1 MLLPLLLGQGTASP
15 NYTLTCQA
23 GSYTVTGVSA
33 VLLKKRSLTA
43 SAGSYTQAGVSAIL
57 KKGRTLTASSGSYS
71 LTGVSATLSKN
82 RKLTANAGSYS
93 LTGVSATLLRSKLIT
108 AQAGAYSQAGVSA
121 TITYTPGSVN
131 YTLTAQSGSYSLT
144 GISATLSKNRK
155 LTASA
160 GSYAQTGV
168 SASLVKGRVLT
179 ASAGSYSLTG
189 HSAVISYAGGTPNNY
204 TLSCQA
210 GAYLIGADY
219 WDDGYA
225 EPGYAGNAVITVSP
239 AGSPSAEVELSSRRK
254 WYVKRGKQILIFE
267 DAQEAD
273 AFIEAEK
280 QADEAIKAAQKTSR
294 RARKRLR
301 ERVYTSLDAKLPEV
315 VQIDMLGVLVEQYAI
330 PVDLPRLIAN
340 QDLEELVRIALLAQ
354 DMQDEEDVELLMLY
368 Q

>member
-33 VLLKKRSLTA
+33 VLLKKRTLTA
-43 SAGSYTQAGVSAIL
+43 SAGSYTQTGVSAIL
-57 KKGRTLTASSGSYS
+57 KKGRTLTASAGSYS
-71 LTGVSATLSKN
+71 LTGVSVTLSKN

-108 AQAGAYSQAGVSA
+108 AQAGAYSQTGVSA
-121 TITYTPGSVN
+121 NITYTPGSVN

-144 GISATLSKNRK
+144 GISATLSKGRK

-168 SASLVKGRVLT
+168 SAVVKLGKVLT
-179 ASAGSYSLTG
+179 ASAGSYAITG
-189 HSAVISYAGGTPNNY
+189 QSATITKSGTAANY
-204 TLSCQA
+204 TLTCQT
-210 GAYLIGADY
+210 GSYLIGADY

-225 EPGYAGNAVITVSP
+225 EPGYAGNAVITISP
-239 AGSPSAEVELSSRRK
+239 AGSPSAEVELSPRRK

-354 DMQDEEDVELLMLY
+354 DMQDEDDIEMLLLA
-368 Q
+368 